1 MRVGKVLLNE
11 VFYKVN
17 TLDIFTGA
25 FIFLICPVIYHPKLC
40 VLFYGT
46 ASRHGRDRLG
56 ADTFGLLDGGF
67 VSGP

>member
-46 ASRHGRDRLG
+46 ASRYGRYRLV
-56 ADTFGLLDGGF
+56 ADTFGLLDVCF
-67 VSGP
+67 ISGP

>member
-17 TLDIFTGA
+17 TLDILTGA

-46 ASRHGRDRLG
+46 ASRYGRYRLV
-56 ADTFGLLDGGF
+56 ADTFGLLDGCF

>member
-25 FIFLICPVIYHPKLC
+25 FIFLICHVIYDPKLC
-40 VLFYGT
+40 VVFYGT
-46 ASRHGRDRLG
+46 ACRHGLYRLV
-56 ADTFGLLDGGF
+56 ADTFGLLDGCF